1 MKYIFFSL
9 ILFFSFSVI
18 SLAEER
24 HFIKG
29 DDIRGAYVRVED
41 IEVKISFFYD
51 TIGNVVF
58 LSNPKSYSL
67 GNNVFDLKENFSKD
81 DYRKIA
87 ALVNYGYNYSDH
99 GAQKWYVVTQYL
111 IWQEIYGA
119 DNVHFIENFNGDI
132 IDKYDEEINELKD
145 LVKWQDLTPS
155 FYQKELNVGLKEERE
170 FIDKNNVLNF
180 FTISHDNTEIEENK
194 LLIKPN
200 SIKMMNLSLI
210 NDGQRFDTEFQIYEN
225 DNCLIFVPGK
235 FIFQVLDIKI
245 NVSYGILNIEYI
257 QDEIYC
263 SSCTSHIYRLY
274 GENENYIQDIDVLNF
289 NSLELAPGNYILKDY
304 SRDDGIFKDENV
316 YQFVIKDN
324 IKTNLVIN
332 EKRVFNI
339 ITLNKIIGK
348 ELDDE
353 CIWKVYDQEALVL
366 TITDNKSFNLG
377 YGDYIIKQVAGNK
390 NFDFSEIPIKV
401 RTSGLEQN
409 KKVNGVK
416 KVNIP
421 NTAKNSYWSSF
432 LLIIGGFLIIK
443 CRKN

>member
-9 ILFFSFSVI
+9 VLFFSFSVI

-180 FTISHDNTEIEENK
+180 FTISHDNAEIKENK
-194 LLIKPN
+194 LFIKSN
-200 SIKMMNLSLI
+200 SIKMMNLRLI

-245 NVSYGILNIEYI
+245 NVNYGILNIEYI

-353 CIWKVYDQEALVL
+353 CIWKVYDQETLVL

-401 RTSGLEQN
+401 RTNGLEQN

-421 NTAKNSYWSSF
+421 NTARHSYWSSF